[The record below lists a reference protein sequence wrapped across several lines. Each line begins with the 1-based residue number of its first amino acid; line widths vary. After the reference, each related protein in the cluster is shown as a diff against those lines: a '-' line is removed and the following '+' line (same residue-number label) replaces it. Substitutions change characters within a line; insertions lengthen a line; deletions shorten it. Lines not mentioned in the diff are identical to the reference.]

1 MARRLCDEVYDVL
14 MQKIAAGEYSVGA
27 RLPSELN
34 LAKAAGVSRPVVRR
48 ALARLRDGGLIRSRQ
63 GAGNFVVRHE
73 ARGALEFGPLRN
85 IPDVHRCLQFRAA
98 LESACA
104 RHAAALQDSAGL
116 DEIGRAMETMEQ
128 AVANGAAS
136 VEPDFEFHLAIARA
150 TRNRFFVISLE
161 ALRAPVLFGINL
173 TRSLSRE
180 PVAQRLEQVLAEHR
194 RIYEA
199 IRAADADA
207 ADIAMARHVEA
218 GTSRLFNE

>member
-1 MARRLCDEVYDVL
+1 
-14 MQKIAAGEYSVGA
+14 
-27 RLPSELN
+27 
-34 LAKAAGVSRPVVRR
+34 
-48 ALARLRDGGLIRSRQ
+48 
-63 GAGNFVVRHE
+63 
-73 ARGALEFGPLRN
+73 
-85 IPDVHRCLQFRAA
+85 
-98 LESACA
+98 
-104 RHAAALQDSAGL
+104 
-116 DEIGRAMETMEQ
+116 
-128 AVANGAAS
+128 

-173 TRSLSRE
+173 TRSLSKE